1 MKNMLRNSMKLI
13 KKLRGKYMIYKNLR
27 NNKINVGGVPVEV
40 GETIEADPKLKEI
53 KTLVL
58 NGYLEEVKVKKDD

>member
-1 MKNMLRNSMKLI
+1 
-13 KKLRGKYMIYKNLR
+13 MIYKNLR